1 MKNTVLK
8 TVILLFVL
16 INVSQAQADKSA
28 NEFKNLINITY
39 KNGQLQKQFKG
50 WKEESSTL
58 ISNPESSYNHV
69 VTVYK
74 RALVYIAV
82 YTIGDEK
89 EPNHKIKDILEV
101 KNVKPGWGLY
111 AGVCKENELE
121 NRGTVAYA
129 KITPED
135 YTKNI
140 LQAWQTDT
148 LKLKFVQKSIKGIQC
163 MNEILKK

>member
-1 MKNTVLK
+1 MKNTALK

-16 INVSQAQADKSA
+16 TNICQAQAGKSTD
-28 NEFKNLINITY
+28 EFKKLINITF
-39 KNGQLQKQFKG
+39 KNGQLQNQFKG
-50 WKEESSTL
+50 WKEESSSL
-58 ISNPESSYNHV
+58 ISDPKSSYNHV

-89 EPNHKIKDILEV
+89 EPNHKIKDIIEV

-111 AGVCKENELE
+111 AGVCKENEVKSS
-121 NRGTVAYA
+121 GIVAYV
-129 KITPED
+129 KITLTD

-148 LKLKFVQKSIKGIQC
+148 TKLEFVPKNIKGIAC
-163 MNEILKK
+163 MNEILRK